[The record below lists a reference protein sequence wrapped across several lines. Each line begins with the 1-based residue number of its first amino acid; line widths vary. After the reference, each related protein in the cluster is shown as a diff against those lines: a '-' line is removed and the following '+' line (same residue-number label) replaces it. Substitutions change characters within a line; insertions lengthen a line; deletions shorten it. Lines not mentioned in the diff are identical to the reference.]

1 MEVDG
6 LRPLPQPSRG
16 GKCGQH
22 EGHAYALKGLAARDG
37 AHSADGVPGGG
48 GGDNQPPDAA
58 HDDER
63 AGGVASG
70 LRDSYVG
77 VQAAARGL
85 RIQPEPEPEPE
96 P

>member
-1 MEVDG
+1 MDG
-6 LRPLPQPSRG
+6 LRPLSQPSRG

-22 EGHAYALKGLAARDG
+22 AGHAYALKGFAARDG

-58 HDDER
+58 HDDEGG
-63 AGGVASG
+63 GGVASG
-70 LRDSYVG
+70 LRHSYVG

-96 P
+96 S